1 MSGFICFQ
9 VAEDTYRQKEPC
21 CFCKQP
27 VEPLKICSPTAISC
41 LTLEKSELRISF
53 LFPQKA
59 VENIYYFTN
68 IKDL

>member
-9 VAEDTYRQKEPC
+9 VAEDIYRQIQHRLC

-27 VEPLKICSPTAISC
+27 EEPLKICSPTAISC
-41 LTLEKSELRISF
+41 LTLEKSELRISSISS
-53 LFPQKA
+53 A